1 VPRTGGPIVVQAPVL
16 PDGRHEKRHGEN
28 DVGERDAHHARTY
41 QIGTVARLVHLSL
54 RTLRYWE
61 EEGLISPTARTTGGF
76 RMYSPEDVA
85 RVRLVRSM
93 KAADLSIDELRE
105 LVALVTAVEEA
116 GPARDAARERLSA
129 VVRRVRERL
138 EILRSRMEETEEAAL
153 WLEALA
159 GDGPVDVPNPF
170 HRPLDELG

>member
-1 VPRTGGPIVVQAPVL
+1 VFQARLVQ
-16 PDGRHEKRHGEN
+16 DGRHQSVKRES
-28 DVGERDAHHARTY
+28 DVGERDARDATTY

-61 EEGLISPTARTTGGF
+61 EEGLISPTGRTAGGF
-76 RMYSPEDVA
+76 RMYSPDDVA

-116 GPARDAARERLSA
+116 SGPDRDAARERLAA

-170 HRPLDELG
+170 DKPQEALR